1 MLFAL
6 SFILQFTIGGITGVM
21 SAAVPFDRQVH
32 DTYFV
37 VGHIHYVIAGSSV
50 FGVFAALYHWFPKMT
65 GRLLSE
71 TIGKA
76 SFWLMTIG
84 FNLAFFPMHIAGLLG
99 MPRRVYTFPPGLGL
113 ESSNAISTL
122 GAYVFALG
130 VAVTLW
136 NVAQSRVA
144 GALAGPNPWGA
155 SSLEWLTTSPP
166 REFNF
171 ERMPMVMSRDP
182 LWDGA
187 MMFGPAFDQGRLTPR
202 TSTLDATFEQV
213 IELPEDNGWA
223 VLISVTMLVAVVGL
237 LVRLD
242 WLAIVGGGATLLC
255 LACWLWPVR
264 RKVVETEA

>member
-1 MLFAL
+1 
-6 SFILQFTIGGITGVM
+6 
-21 SAAVPFDRQVH
+21 
-32 DTYFV
+32 
-37 VGHIHYVIAGSSV
+37 
-50 FGVFAALYHWFPKMT
+50 
-65 GRLLSE
+65 
-71 TIGKA
+71 
-76 SFWLMTIG
+76 
-84 FNLAFFPMHIAGLLG
+84 
-99 MPRRVYTFPPGLGL
+99 
-113 ESSNAISTL
+113 
-122 GAYVFALG
+122 
-130 VAVTLW
+130 
-136 NVAQSRVA
+136 
-144 GALAGPNPWGA
+144 
-155 SSLEWLTTSPP
+155 
-166 REFNF
+166 
-171 ERMPMVMSRDP
+171 MPMVMSRDP